1 MKLKSAPF
9 ILDICSASVTA
20 DPIGNEERI
29 PPFITYSIPVP
40 AQAIHFRN
48 PRRSTPSL
56 FRLSRIKLPIVFS
69 PLAGAGYRVLATRG
83 LRDVRLALKRLIP
96 GKSAVLGSG

>member
-1 MKLKSAPF
+1 MKLKSTPF
-9 ILDICSASVTA
+9 IFDICAASVTA

-40 AQAIHFRN
+40 AHAMHFRK

-56 FRLSRIKLPIVFS
+56 LFRLSRINLPIVFS
-69 PLAGAGYRVLATRG
+69 PLAGAGYQVPATRG
-83 LRDVRLALKRLIP
+83 LRDVRLGLKRLIP
-96 GKSAVLGSG
+96 RKQPLF